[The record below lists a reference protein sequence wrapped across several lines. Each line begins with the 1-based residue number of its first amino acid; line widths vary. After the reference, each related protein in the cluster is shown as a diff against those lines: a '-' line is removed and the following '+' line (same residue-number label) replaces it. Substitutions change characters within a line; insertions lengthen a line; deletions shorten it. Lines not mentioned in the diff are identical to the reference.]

1 MAVEDIEK
9 RVRAMTGKKDIPDD
23 KQQAA
28 FQSAQNELVRINSE
42 RQNNL
47 ALANAEANADAQVN
61 ETLLQAGE
69 MASMGSPA
77 VQQQVE
83 SMNPQTQAVLSK
95 YGLGKPRVQRTQG
108 REVKVTPQKVQIT
121 NNNITNTTNNV
132 SVPPANVG
140 GPVQGRTLAVKQ
152 ADPEQ
157 ARFKT
162 WIQSAFARQNAKAA
176 QREKEY
182 QRREWSLSRSAN
194 KMMKYLSDLGSNI
207 SEKLNPNRMASTIG
221 GQFRTMLF
229 LFGTMFL
236 AKHWKKVIEIGA
248 RIEEFFVG
256 LPGKDGERSRP
267 GFAKM
272 LIGLF
277 GGDPNDSK
285 ASIGE
290 TIKRF
295 FWNKDRKDGV
305 FNILFDKIENFFK
318 ERADAVK
325 QIKVPELDFSSP
337 IKALTQLGEY
347 LGNILK
353 AFVGGADAVRDII
366 GSNIRQVGSSNSMAN
381 KDQEKKRFE
390 SAGGL
395 KNTSWGDAA
404 IVASRGENINKLYSD
419 DISSDGSSLTSSSA
433 EIRQTGSISHMI
445 NNGEDSTVHVA
456 GVMSGLER
464 LKNTAESKGGVLIS
478 EDFISAIKSLGI
490 DTNNLW
496 DNKDLSVRKYKFV
509 KREKTDDDY
518 YKEGADWKRRGV
530 EAFGK
535 RSLINAGKKAVG
547 ADGKL
552 GYVLDAAATGDIVQD
567 PAWKSVI
574 EGAKGL
580 VKKGFADKYT
590 LDMVPA
596 ESDGKAEELEVEDY
610 DGPSWNVN
618 TRTGKRNK
626 KKIKKKYFEFLE
638 ATPSFF
644 EKLRSRFSEKLNNE
658 NFSFSTNDEASLSQL
673 ENLMTDLKKKQVEE
687 LERKYKANNRTGD
700 WKKLKEGIHSDV
712 NIKDSYKAY
721 RDIKRNSEKRDAEL
735 DKKIE
740 ESPMMK
746 GFEYASSRVKGIYN
760 NIKGYFSNEP
770 LRSPEVISDEEYK
783 NRIIKAMDFA
793 IKELGMTKEQAA
805 GLAGNFMRESGMKT
819 TAKNPGSPATGL
831 AQWLGVRKKAFE
843 HSGEFSEKE
852 ISAGWKYYNGP
863 GSGKPL
869 ANASFEDQLR
879 FVKWE
884 MENIPAYK
892 RGLEKIKSSKDHQ
905 EAAANVFG
913 YYEFSAGP
921 EGAVKNMIEN
931 GQDGLGS
938 LNKGINFAGDALLT
952 YNSHKEVDNNK
963 QSTSSN
969 NPEVYTT
976 QNITEPENYVERIPS
991 SANYTTYDWNSSNS
1005 SSFPNWNGGSEAL
1018 AIATK
1023 NASSTVTPDSATP
1036 TNASYNS
1043 YSSYDTPSAN
1053 TARELVAN
1061 NDMTEIAKGIS
1072 GKISTLNENIK
1083 VLQTGQLAQA
1093 ESINNLSAAIGN
1105 IQINVNTG
1113 GQQKTPV
1120 QSATGIPYRF
1130 GG

>member
-9 RVRAMTGKKDIPDD
+9 RVRAMTGKRDIPDD

-132 SVPPANVG
+132 AVPPANIG
-140 GPVQGRTLAVKQ
+140 GPVQGRTLAIKQ
-152 ADPEQ
+152 EDPGQ

-162 WIQSAFARQNAKAA
+162 WIQSAFAKQNAKAA

-207 SEKLNPNRMASTIG
+207 SEKLNPNKMAATVG
-221 GQFRTMLF
+221 GQFKTILF

-248 RIEEFFVG
+248 KIEEFFVG
-256 LPGKDGERSRP
+256 LPGKDGERSRS

-277 GGDPNDSK
+277 GGNPNDSK
-285 ASIGE
+285 SSIGE

-325 QIKVPELDFSSP
+325 AIELPELDFKDLP
-337 IKALTQLGEY
+337 GTVKGLIQY
-347 LGNILK
+347 LGDIFK
-353 AFVGGADAVRDII
+353 AFVGGANAVKESI
-366 GSNIRQVGSSNSMAN
+366 GNSINRSSLKSEKKFAYGSKIGHKVEESDGIMSNTSFGDKVLTEKKNGRTAVHVLPGAIDSDGNLTNKASSSISQSNSLAYSLSN
-381 KDQEKKRFE
+381 NARHGYFE
-390 SAGGL
+390 TAKVSAGLSRISNAVINRGSVPVSTEFL
-395 KNTSWGDAA
+395 TEFLSQEQIESLMRDKH
-404 IVASRGENINKLYSD
+404 IVNKP
-419 DISSDGSSLTSSSA
+419 
-433 EIRQTGSISHMI
+433 
-445 NNGEDSTVHVA
+445 
-456 GVMSGLER
+456 
-464 LKNTAESKGGVLIS
+464 
-478 EDFISAIKSLGI
+478 F
-490 DTNNLW
+490 
-496 DNKDLSVRKYKFV
+496 KYH
-509 KREKTDDDY
+509 KREKT
-518 YKEGADWKRRGV
+518 K
-530 EAFGK
+530 
-535 RSLINAGKKAVG
+535 
-547 ADGKL
+547 
-552 GYVLDAAATGDIVQD
+552 
-567 PAWKSVI
+567 
-574 EGAKGL
+574 
-580 VKKGFADKYT
+580 
-590 LDMVPA
+590 
-596 ESDGKAEELEVEDY
+596 
-610 DGPSWNVN
+610 
-618 TRTGKRNK
+618 
-626 KKIKKKYFEFLE
+626 
-638 ATPSFF
+638 
-644 EKLRSRFSEKLNNE
+644 
-658 NFSFSTNDEASLSQL
+658 
-673 ENLMTDLKKKQVEE
+673 EE
-687 LERKYKANNRTGD
+687 LEREGAGDFLETTGKSLIFNHATQFDGGLKANVGKAFVTRNPNHLFGPTVGALMDGTDAKINKILSNKYTWDLVPMEEKVAGERDKNGKLVFHYFPTIDEEVINTIKKNLNTESIDLGNKNYVTSVQSFLEKKYDGKTKAKILDPETGEEIKSNYD
-700 WKKLKEGIHSDV
+700 MDV
-712 NIKDSYKAY
+712 NETYKSLDKVIKD
-721 RDIKRNSEKRDAEL
+721 SEKRDAEL

-783 NRIIKAMDFA
+783 NRIVKAMDFA

-852 ISAGWKYYNGP
+852 ISAGWKYYDGP

-869 ANASFEDQLR
+869 ANASFEDQLK

-892 RGLEKIKSSKDHQ
+892 KGLEKIKSSKDHQ

-969 NPEVYTT
+969 NPEVYTA

-991 SANYTTYDWNSSNS
+991 STSYIAQVDWGSSNS
-1005 SSFPNWNGGSEAL
+1005 GWGVSSDAMEM
-1018 AIATK
+1018 ATK
-1023 NASSTVTPDSATP
+1023 NATSTVTPNSVTP
-1036 TNASYNS
+1036 VSIFSSGSSSDYN
-1043 YSSYDTPSAN
+1043 TPSAN
-1053 TARELVAN
+1053 TAKELVAN

-1105 IQINVNTG
+1105 IQINVNAG
-1113 GQQKTPV
+1113 GQQKSPV
-1120 QSATGIPYRF
+1120 QSATGVPYQAKW
-1130 GG
+1130 G